1 MMKLVSLVVT
11 AAAMSTLA
19 GCVAESGDNEL
30 TEQELGAL
38 ECDNRD
44 GTNAAIALV
53 AEAMARDLGRWDI
66 LNDFE
71 TVRGNYNMME
81 MRLKSTTVCLPTSNN
96 CELLRSVLSMQ
107 DATTDLQNKINGQ
120 RLNAYAFSARL
131 VAGVDVMRAC
141 VPGRWCPYEPH
152 KLTFQS
158 VSPSAC
164 GLDTHL
170 TKYGAQKATGGNL
183 VTPANLK
190 NALKFTEANGQN
202 PYLQFASTATTVS
215 IDPGDETPDGS
226 SSGVVITVDQKFSP
240 VAWGPMN
247 PNPANQTQYEGVSC
261 DVPTVAKPSKMIR
274 NNPKFPGW
282 VYCTKY

>member
-1 MMKLVSLVVT
+1 MMKFVSLVVT

-19 GCVAESGDNEL
+19 GCVAETGDTEL

-38 ECDNRD
+38 ACDNRD

-81 MRLKSTTVCLPTSNN
+81 MRLKSTTVCKPTSNN
-96 CELLRSVLSMQ
+96 CELLRTVLSMQ
-107 DATTDLQNKINGQ
+107 DATTDLQNTINGQ
-120 RLNAYAFSARL
+120 RLNAYAFSSRL

-152 KLTFQS
+152 KLTVKS
-158 VSPSAC
+158 VGPSAC
-164 GLDTHL
+164 GADTHL
-170 TKYGAQKATGGNL
+170 TTFTAEKATGGNL
-183 VTPANLK
+183 VNPANLK

-215 IDPGDETPDGS
+215 IDPGDEIGDPSQAGA
-226 SSGVVITVDQKFSP
+226 TVTIDQIFSP
-240 VAWGPMN
+240 KAWPNATN
-247 PNPANQTQYEGVSC
+247 PVQYENVKC
-261 DVPTVAKPSKMIR
+261 VLPTHEPAPKEYRMLR
-274 NNPKFPGW
+274 NNPKFPGY
-282 VYCTKY
+282 VYCTKIN